1 MFKNSKL
8 KKKNK
13 LDFRL
18 RNVEKNLNEL
28 KNYVTLLDLR
38 IREMEANFKDLKQDI
53 QNFAKKFVQH

>member
-1 MFKNSKL
+1 MFKNSKS
-8 KKKNK
+8 KRKNK

-38 IREMEANFKDLKQDI
+38 IRQIEGNVKDLKEDI
-53 QNFAKKFVQH
+53 KNFAKKFLQH